1 MIHIKDNIFH
11 LNTQNTSY
19 IFAVTEYGDLQHLYY
34 GDKISEQTDYSAFFE
49 KRSMLLVSALY
60 PENDITYGIDAMQF
74 EYSVFGGG
82 DRRENACTINC
93 GEALCTFTFV
103 GYTLLSQ
110 PPARPNF
117 AQAHSGDGC
126 LCVLLRDEQT
136 ETELR
141 LYYQLFEKCD
151 VITRY
156 AEIKAN
162 KNAVGVDS
170 LMSMQLD
177 LPLGKYKCITFD
189 GAWAR
194 ERFKHEQTLTAGK
207 IVCDSQSGAS
217 GAWHNPFVMLA
228 EKNADNFSGESYGL
242 NLIYSG
248 NHREV
253 FEVSP
258 YGGIRVLSGISPAGF
273 RFDLQKDETFF
284 TPEAVLTYSK
294 TGYNC
299 VSQNMHDFIKQH
311 ILPKQWAFMQKPVLL
326 NSWESV
332 YFDITEE
339 KLCELAD
346 RAAEIGAE
354 MLVIDD
360 GWFGKRNDDTSSL
373 GDWQENHEKFPGGIK
388 AVTDYVHKRGIK
400 LGIWVE
406 PEMISRN
413 STLFEVHPDWA
424 LGSEQGRRILGR
436 SQYVLDLSRS
446 EVQDFLIETV
456 CSVIKE
462 SGADYVKWDFNRM
475 FSDFTSVETPIYE
488 VQHSYICGLYRIL
501 SEITSKNPNVLF
513 ELCASGGARFD
524 LGMLC
529 FMPIGWVSDNTDVL
543 SRALIQEGTSYGYP
557 ISVMCNHISAAPNHQ
572 TKRTSTL
579 ETRCGVA
586 SFGVLGLQYDLTKL
600 PKEEL
605 NYLKYCIAEYKRM
618 RSFITD
624 GCFYR
629 LTDGFEENFTAWQ
642 LVSADKNTSYIILF
656 QKLFFPVSQLPKLKL
671 FGLSSDIMYTV
682 DTTGLKVSGEVL
694 MKHGLLPLQN
704 YQGNEQSINGHSLTD
719 FSAVIY
725 QLKALEE
732 EK

>member
-19 IFAVTEYGDLQHLYY
+19 IFAVTEHGDLQHLYY
-34 GDKISEQTDYSAFFE
+34 GDKISEKMDYSAFFE

-82 DRRENACTINC
+82 DRRENACVINC
-93 GEALCTFTFV
+93 GETLCSFTFA
-103 GYTLLSQ
+103 GYNILTQ
-110 PPARPNF
+110 PPMRSNF

-126 LCVLLRDEQT
+126 LCVLLRDEHT
-136 ETELR
+136 ETEMR
-141 LYYQLFEKCD
+141 LYYQLFEKFD

-156 AEIKAN
+156 VEIKAN
-162 KNAVGVDS
+162 KNAVGIES
-170 LMSMQLD
+170 IMSMQLD
-177 LPLGKYKCITFD
+177 LPMGKYKCITFD

-194 ERFKHEQTLTAGK
+194 ERFKHEQPLTAGK

-228 EKNADNFSGESYGL
+228 EKNADNFSGESYGF

-258 YGGIRVLSGISPAGF
+258 YGGVRVLNGISPAGF
-273 RFDLQKDETFF
+273 RFSLQQGESFF
-284 TPEAVLTYSK
+284 TPESVLTYSPK
-294 TGYNC
+294 GYNG
-299 VSQNMHDFIKQH
+299 VSENMHKFVQNH
-311 ILPKQWAFMQKPVLL
+311 ILPKVWASSPKPVLL
-326 NSWESV
+326 NSWESM
-332 YFDITEE
+332 YFDISEE
-339 KLCELAD
+339 KLCALAD
-346 RAAEIGAE
+346 RAAEIGVE
-354 MLVIDD
+354 LLVIDD
-360 GWFGKRNDDTSSL
+360 GWFGERNDDTSSL
-373 GDWQENHEKFPGGIK
+373 GDWQENRAKFPNGVR
-388 AVTDYVHKRGIK
+388 AVTDYVHKKGLK

-413 STLFEVHPDWA
+413 SKLFEVHPDWA
-424 LGSEQGRRILGR
+424 LGLEQGRRVLGR

-456 CSVIKE
+456 CSVINIC
-462 SGADYVKWDFNRM
+462 GADYVKWDFNRM
-475 FSDFTSVETPIYE
+475 FSDFTSVATPLYE
-488 VQHSYICGLYRIL
+488 VQHTYVCGLYRIL
-501 SEITSKNPNVLF
+501 SEITARFPNVLF

-557 ISVMCNHISAAPNHQ
+557 ISAMCNHISAVPNHQ
-572 TKRTSTL
+572 TKRISTL
-579 ETRCGVA
+579 ETRNGIA

-605 NYLKYCIAEYKRM
+605 VYLKNCIAEYKQM
-618 RSFITD
+618 RPLITD
-624 GCFYR
+624 GSFYR
-629 LTDGFEENFTAWQ
+629 LTDGFEDNFTAWQ
-642 LVSADKNTSYIILF
+642 LVSADKKTVYVILF
-656 QKLFFPVSQLPKLKL
+656 HKLFFPVSQLPKLKL
-671 FGLSSDIMYTV
+671 LGLSPDFVYDVDI
-682 DTTGLKVSGEVL
+682 TGLKVSGEVL

-704 YQGNEQSINGHSLTD
+704 YQGNEQSKNGHSLTD

-725 QLKALEE
+725 QLKALGEA
-732 EK
+732 K

>member
-1 MIHIKDNIFH
+1 MAYEKLNHAEKAAVYFEKASSGLSEPQSAMYYNDQPPETIFCQGLALIKLGKKAKADIRFDKLISYADEHINDTVKID
-11 LNTQNTSY
+11 Y
-19 IFAVTEYGDLQHLYY
+19 FAVSLPDFLVFDEDLNKKNRVHCLFMKALGLLGKSKKTEANEKFNEIFSLDNTHFAAHLY
-34 GDKISEQTDYSAFFE
+34 
-49 KRSMLLVSALY
+49 
-60 PENDITYGIDAMQF
+60 
-74 EYSVFGGG
+74 
-82 DRRENACTINC
+82 
-93 GEALCTFTFV
+93 
-103 GYTLLSQ
+103 
-110 PPARPNF
+110 
-117 AQAHSGDGC
+117 
-126 LCVLLRDEQT
+126 
-136 ETELR
+136 
-141 LYYQLFEKCD
+141 
-151 VITRY
+151 
-156 AEIKAN
+156 
-162 KNAVGVDS
+162 
-170 LMSMQLD
+170 
-177 LPLGKYKCITFD
+177 
-189 GAWAR
+189 
-194 ERFKHEQTLTAGK
+194 
-207 IVCDSQSGAS
+207 
-217 GAWHNPFVMLA
+217 
-228 EKNADNFSGESYGL
+228 
-242 NLIYSG
+242 
-248 NHREV
+248 
-253 FEVSP
+253 
-258 YGGIRVLSGISPAGF
+258 
-273 RFDLQKDETFF
+273 
-284 TPEAVLTYSK
+284 
-294 TGYNC
+294 
-299 VSQNMHDFIKQH
+299 NMHNFVKQH
-311 ILPKQWAFMQKPVLL
+311 ILPKQWALKQKPVLL
-326 NSWESV
+326 SSWESV

-346 RAAEIGAE
+346 RVAEIGAE

-388 AVTDYVHKRGIK
+388 AVTDYVHKRGLK

-413 STLFEVHPDWA
+413 SKLFEVHPDWA
-424 LGSEQGRRILGR
+424 LGSEQGRKILGR
-436 SQYVLDLSRS
+436 SQYILDLSRS
-446 EVQDFLIETV
+446 DIQDFLIETV

-462 SGADYVKWDFNRM
+462 SGADYLKWDFNRM

-501 SEITSKNPNVLF
+501 SEITAHYPNVLF

-557 ISVMCNHISAAPNHQ
+557 ISVMCNHISAIPNHQ

-605 NYLKYCIAEYKRM
+605 DYLKCCIAEYKRM

-624 GCFYR
+624 GSFYR
-629 LTDGFEENFTAWQ
+629 LTDGFEENFNAWQ
-642 LVSADKNTSYIILF
+642 LVSADKNTSYVILF

-671 FGLSSDIMYTV
+671 FGLLSDVAYTV
-682 DTTGLKVSGEVL
+682 DITGLKVSGEVL

-719 FSAVIY
+719 FLAVIY